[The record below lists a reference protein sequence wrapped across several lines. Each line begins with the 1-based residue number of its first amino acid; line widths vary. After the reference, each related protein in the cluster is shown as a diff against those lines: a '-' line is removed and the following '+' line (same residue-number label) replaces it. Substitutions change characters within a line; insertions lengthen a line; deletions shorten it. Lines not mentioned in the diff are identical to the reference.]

1 MMSTPGENGTLRRW
15 VTSPSFVT
23 VEQRYHFNNKIKVIK
38 RQAYGFR
45 DDAYFIL
52 KIKGAFPGTLQRDP
66 R

>member
-1 MMSTPGENGTLRRW
+1 MLKNAVLVLHRSGI
-15 VTSPSFVT
+15 
-23 VEQRYHFNNKIKVIK
+23 NNKIKGIK

-52 KIKGAFPGTLQRDP
+52 KIKGAFPGSLQLNP